1 MNDKQLQ
8 DHAAIAI
15 QEPQAH
21 QKDGKLLTVPMGHP
35 RWVKMVPTVWRE
47 GRWPIRSMLWVNKDV
62 EAEQIP
68 IETADM
74 TAAILRLP
82 ERLVLV
88 FSVYVLGGDTQALQ
102 GTCNALRQ
110 VISDVRGQAGRLVDM
125 VVVGDFNRHDQLW
138 GGDDVCLT
146 RQGEADQIINL
157 MNEFDL
163 LSLLPRGTK
172 TWSGG
177 DFETT
182 VDLVLVSA
190 DLATS
195 TVKCMIHGTEHG
207 SDHRAIETEFDVSV
221 PVPQAQERLLL
232 KNAPWKEINVRIAA
246 ALESTL
252 EEGTVQ
258 QKSDRLMAVVLE
270 AVRALTP
277 RAKPSPYAKRWWT
290 SDLTQLRQIYTH
302 WRNRTRA
309 LRRAGWACQELEE
322 TARGAAKQ
330 YHDAIRQQKKT
341 HWNEFLADND
351 NIWKA
356 AKYLKSGDDIA
367 FGKVPQLARADG
379 TCTTNNIEQAEEMLA
394 NFFPPLPEHIEEEGE
409 RPQRGTAIV
418 MPDVTMEEVE
428 RQLFLAKSWKAPGED
443 GLPAVVW
450 KETWPSVKHRVFS
463 LFRASLE
470 EGVLPNQWRHAK
482 IIPLKKP
489 NKENYSIAKA
499 WRPISLLSTLGKLLE
514 AVVAERISH
523 AVETH
528 GLLPTNHFGARKQR
542 SAEQALMLL
551 QRSQQDKLNQDKTSQ
566 VKSSQVKLTILSI
579 KTVFLAGLTCLD
591 TGLVSRDPMVV
602 IAMVAWM
609 VKALL
614 PRPKFSPEHHAHHNY
629 VPTEWL
635 HRKKRA
641 RKSPIDPYGRRL
653 TKVVGNRE
661 KGDFWLCNQCD
672 KKKEISLYALVNS
685 GTSGALRHLRKDHDL
700 LVGEVDSETIESEPP
715 RRRQRQRTVL
725 DLQRQAAERLAIP
738 KPKAEL
744 FKELLLRWI
753 VDADVPFSAVEHPD
767 FRKLLG
773 LSNEELVD
781 ELLPRSG
788 VTIRSWLEA

>member
-1 MNDKQLQ
+1 MNKSLQVIQLNVRKQDMVHESLMNDKQLQ

-88 FSVYVLGGDTQALQ
+88 VSVYVPGGDTQALQ
-102 GTCNALRQ
+102 GTCNTLRQ
-110 VISDVRGQAGRLVDM
+110 VISDVRGQAGRLVD
-125 VVVGDFNRHDQLW
+125 VVVIGDFNRHDQLW
-138 GGDDVCLT
+138 GGDDICLT

-190 DLATS
+190 DLASS
-195 TVKCMIHGTEHG
+195 TVKCTIHGTEHG

-221 PVPQAQERLLL
+221 PVPQARERLLL

-258 QKSDRLMAVVLE
+258 QKTDRLMTVVLE

-290 SDLTQLRQIYTH
+290 SDLTQLRHIYTH
-302 WRNRTRA
+302 WRNRARA

-356 AKYLKSGDDIA
+356 AKYLKSGDDTA

-379 TCTTNNIEQAEEMLA
+379 TCTTNNIEQADEMLA
-394 NFFPPLPEHIEEEGE
+394 TFFTPLPEHIEEEGE
-409 RPQRGTAIV
+409 RPQRGAAIV
-418 MPDVTMEEVE
+418 MPDITMEEVE
-428 RQLFLAKSWKAPGED
+428 R
-443 GLPAVVW
+443 
-450 KETWPSVKHRVFS
+450 
-463 LFRASLE
+463 
-470 EGVLPNQWRHAK
+470 
-482 IIPLKKP
+482 
-489 NKENYSIAKA
+489 
-499 WRPISLLSTLGKLLE
+499 
-514 AVVAERISH
+514 
-523 AVETH
+523 
-528 GLLPTNHFGARKQR
+528 
-542 SAEQALMLL
+542 
-551 QRSQQDKLNQDKTSQ
+551 
-566 VKSSQVKLTILSI
+566 
-579 KTVFLAGLTCLD
+579 
-591 TGLVSRDPMVV
+591 
-602 IAMVAWM
+602 
-609 VKALL
+609 
-614 PRPKFSPEHHAHHNY
+614 
-629 VPTEWL
+629 
-635 HRKKRA
+635 
-641 RKSPIDPYGRRL
+641 
-653 TKVVGNRE
+653 
-661 KGDFWLCNQCD
+661 
-672 KKKEISLYALVNS
+672 
-685 GTSGALRHLRKDHDL
+685 
-700 LVGEVDSETIESEPP
+700 
-715 RRRQRQRTVL
+715 
-725 DLQRQAAERLAIP
+725 
-738 KPKAEL
+738 
-744 FKELLLRWI
+744 
-753 VDADVPFSAVEHPD
+753 
-767 FRKLLG
+767 
-773 LSNEELVD
+773 
-781 ELLPRSG
+781 
-788 VTIRSWLEA
+788 